1 MLFLL
6 VVIVFV
12 VTTAIMTNLVTNA
25 ATAAILT
32 PVGLGI
38 SAELG
43 LNPVL
48 ILALIGTCISLTFLN
63 PFSHQSN
70 LMVMGPG
77 GYSFATFARFGVPL
91 YLVSIVVAST
101 VGYLLLGT

>member
-1 MLFLL
+1 MSLRIATMLFSVML
-6 VVIVFV
+6 
-12 VTTAIMTNLVTNA
+12 
-25 ATAAILT
+25 
-32 PVGLGI
+32 PV
-38 SAELG
+38 A
-43 LNPVL
+43 V
-48 ILALIGTCISLTFLN
+48 LN